1 MIAQLTGRIEQLA
14 EGSCIVDVNGVGY
27 LVHAS
32 TRTLTALPPPP
43 AMARLLIDTHVRE
56 DAILLYGF
64 AEAAERDWF
73 RLLTTVQGVGAKVA
87 LSVLSSLSPRDLVSV
102 IAAGDRASLTRAPGV
117 GAKLAVRLL
126 TELRDKAGMMPTN
139 SGFAV
144 APARPPGVAEDALSA
159 LVNLGYRRPEAQPA
173 VARVVERLGEGARL
187 DVVIREALKELAQRA
202 AG

>member
-1 MIAQLTGRIEQLA
+1 MIAQLTGRIDQLA

-32 TRTLTALPPPP
+32 TRTLAALPPPP
-43 AMARLLIDTHVRE
+43 TSARLLIETHVRE

-126 TELRDKAGMMPTN
+126 TELRDKAGMMPT
-139 SGFAV
+139 SPGFAV
-144 APARPPGVAEDALSA
+144 APLRAPGVAEDALSA
-159 LVNLGYRRPEAQPA
+159 LVNLGYRRPEAQPV
-173 VARVVERLGEGARL
+173 VARVIDRLGDNAAL
-187 DVVIREALKELAQRA
+187 DAVIRDALRDLAQRA

>member
-1 MIAQLTGRIEQLA
+1 MIAQLTGRIDQLA

-32 TRTLTALPPPP
+32 TRTLAALPPPP
-43 AMARLLIDTHVRE
+43 AAARLLIETHVRE

-126 TELRDKAGMMPTN
+126 TELRDKAGMMPSS
-139 SGFAV
+139 SGMIV
-144 APARPPGVAEDALSA
+144 APLRPPGVAEDALSA

-173 VARVVERLGEGARL
+173 VVRVIERLGEGAAL
-187 DVVIREALKELAQRA
+187 DVVIRDALRELAQRA
-202 AG
+202 VG

>member
-1 MIAQLTGRIEQLA
+1 MIAQLTGRIDQLT

-32 TRTLTALPPPP
+32 TRTLATLPPPP
-43 AMARLLIDTHVRE
+43 TSARLLIETHVRE

-73 RLLTTVQGVGAKVA
+73 RLLTTVQGVGAQVA

-126 TELRDKAGMMPTN
+126 TELRDKAGMMPT
-139 SGFAV
+139 SPGFAV
-144 APARPPGVAEDALSA
+144 APLRPPGVAEDALSA
-159 LVNLGYRRPEAQPA
+159 LVNLGYRRPEAQPV
-173 VARVVERLGEGARL
+173 VARVIDRLGDGAPL
-187 DVVIREALKELAQRA
+187 DAVLRDALRDLAQRA
-202 AG
+202 VG